1 MKRDGLSSFI
11 HYKVLRRGTDLENV
25 RFETED
31 EEEATQ
37 RAHPVRIEIVRD
49 ADDYYCCCCCCRL
62 LVYLCGLL
70 EGNNRNESGRRGK
83 IAGSTL
89 NRRIEKIEAGVN
101 GIVGQLSQLSNM
113 YLEAK
118 R

>member
-1 MKRDGLSSFI
+1 MSSFI
-11 HYKVLRRGTDLENV
+11 QYKVLRRRTDLENV

-31 EEEATQ
+31 EEEAAQ
-37 RAHPVRIEIVRD
+37 FAHPVQDEIVRG
-49 ADDYYCCCCCCRL
+49 AYCYCCCCRL
-62 LVYLCGLL
+62 LVCLFGLL